1 MHRSARGTVLACVA
15 SVVLAVGATTPAQAA
30 EPVLCNG
37 AVATI
42 VGTPGPDILRGT
54 PGDDVIA
61 GLGGPDILSGLGGDD
76 VVCGG
81 AGPDVLRGNAG
92 ADLLIGDGGPDVA
105 VGGDEP
111 DSCTAEVARCEN
123 VGGPPSGIDLTL
135 QLTSADPFYSP
146 STLDGYTY
154 VVENITN
161 VRPTGPIV
169 VTDTLPAGITLFS
182 TSNQEFWDCQRIL
195 PQPTPG
201 RDTISCRYISTMPL
215 FDNVGV
221 RDRRGDRTADADH
234 GDQLGMRQHPRRH
247 ESRRRL
253 QFGHDV
259 GRREPAPA
267 RPGRPLSRGDRA
279 APGSPRAL
287 AVIRPPGGSA
297 FLDCA
302 FQTRSFPDNGT
313 CRTVRGCN
321 ERAGSWRRP
330 QWWRLCW
337 RSVWP
342 GPGRFKRGS
351 RCCATASSRRSWA
364 VPGPT
369 CCAARPATT

>member
-1 MHRSARGTVLACVA
+1 MHRSARGKVLACVA

-42 VGTPGPDILRGT
+42 VGTTGPDILRGT

-61 GLGGPDILSGLGGDD
+61 GLGGPDVVSGLGGDD

-81 AGPDVLRGNAG
+81 SGPDVLRGNAG

-105 VGGDEP
+105 VGGTQP

-161 VRPTGPIV
+161 VRPAGPIV
-169 VTDTLPAGITLFS
+169 VTDTLPAGIRLFS
-182 TSNQEFWDCQRIL
+182 TSNQEFWDCQRVL

-201 RDTISCRYISTMPL
+201 RDTISCRYVSTKLLLDDSEFGIVVATELPTPTTVI
-215 FDNVGV
+215 NSACVNTQATRIPPTTAV
-221 RDRRGDRTADADH
+221 R
-234 GDQLGMRQHPRRH
+234 
-247 ESRRRL
+247 SRRRSSRIRP
-253 QFGHDV
+253 H
-259 GRREPAPA
+259 PA
-267 RPGRPLSRGDRA
+267 RA
-279 APGSPRAL
+279 APEPLARGARVLRAL
-287 AVIRPPGGSA
+287 AVIRPLGGSA

-351 RCCATASSRRSWA
+351 RCCATGWSRRSWA
-364 VPGPT
+364 ARGPT